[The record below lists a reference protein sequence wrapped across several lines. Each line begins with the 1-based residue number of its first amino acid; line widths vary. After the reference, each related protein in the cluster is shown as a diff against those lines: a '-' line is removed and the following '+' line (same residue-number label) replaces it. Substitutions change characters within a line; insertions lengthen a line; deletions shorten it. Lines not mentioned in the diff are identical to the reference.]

1 VNQNHTIRIAS
12 ITLLLLSL
20 GLWSAIIIPSFVKER
35 QKLPNEITETPWQEQ
50 PKQLSETEMATMS
63 ASFAEDFAKN
73 LTLINATPT
82 PSVFFTADIPAS
94 MAGDL
99 TPPTVTIQGGVAEG
113 TTIASGSLC
122 FPIWVSDNMTP
133 WQQLTTRA
141 RMDTNQWSV
150 WLQTYSYCFQNL
162 SLGKHTFSVQ
172 IRDLAG
178 NVSSEVKRTFTVQ
191 Q

>member
-1 VNQNHTIRIAS
+1 MTSKTIRIIS

-20 GLWSAIIIPSFVKER
+20 SLWSAIIIPSFLKKR
-35 QKLPNEITETPWQEQ
+35 QKTPEAAKETTWQEQ
-50 PKQLSETEMATMS
+50 SQTLSESEAATMS
-63 ASFAEDFAKN
+63 ASFTEDFEKN
-73 LTLINATPT
+73 LTLINQTPT
-82 PSVFFTADIPAS
+82 PPAFFTADTPAS

-99 TPPTVTIQGGVAEG
+99 ISPTVTIQGSISEG
-113 TTIASGSLC
+113 AIIASSSLC

-150 WLQTYSYCFQNL
+150 WMPTYSYCFQNL
-162 SLGKHTFSVQ
+162 GVGTHTFAVQ

-178 NVSSEVKRTFTVQ
+178 NISPEIKRTFIVKQ
-191 Q
+191 